1 MKHMFRWPA
10 LVLSI
15 LILSAAARESR
26 AQSVAYHTHG
36 TGSYSP
42 ATGEYGGVGVG
53 THLGRH
59 AFLGKV
65 AASGPP
71 GSPILN
77 FVLTVPQ
84 QTVAA
89 NGDALYFSGSGRV
102 QLIPLDSTYTY

>member
-1 MKHMFRWPA
+1 MKPMFRWPA

-15 LILSAAARESR
+15 LIVSAAPRESE

-42 ATGEYGGVGVG
+42 GSGDYGGVGVG

-59 AFLGKV
+59 TFSGRV
-65 AASGPP
+65 AVSGPP
-71 GSPILN
+71 NSPILD
-77 FVLTVPQ
+77 FVLTDPQ

-89 NGDALYFSGSGRV
+89 NGDTLFFSGSGRV
-102 QLIPLDSTYTY
+102 